1 MWKVKDLVAETAER
15 VKQNT
20 CTWSLSLRFLWRD
33 EPCAPTGRQQ
43 AAWGFRWRKK
53 TLPKSL
59 RDASA
64 FLALPS
70 PNFVSTSVVNLLST
84 LASVFTRHRMNL
96 SDPGLKVSLSSIWDS
111 PGGKKKNCSSLFT
124 PGAQAI
130 GPLLVLG
137 LLWGGGGGDV

>member
-1 MWKVKDLVAETAER
+1 M
-15 VKQNT
+15 
-20 CTWSLSLRFLWRD
+20 
-33 EPCAPTGRQQ
+33 
-43 AAWGFRWRKK
+43 
-53 TLPKSL
+53 
-59 RDASA
+59 
-64 FLALPS
+64 
-70 PNFVSTSVVNLLST
+70 VNLLST

-137 LLWGGGGGDV
+137 LLWGGGGAGMFKVTPQMLHQEIRDQPRNLHVDQVPQNDSGPDSP